1 MCACVLFV
9 VETGKKLGVSRT
21 YRQVHVSYVLTH
33 SWLSV
38 ISVRT
43 SDLQSLSGMATTV
56 PRTDWAGRMTSS
68 QTISMS
74 SGGPGVFPSHA
85 KENMGLRYE
94 RRPTTPSRP
103 LSSQQQQQKQ
113 RQWKQSEQLDMKL
126 PPSSLPH
133 STGFDSLQDLL
144 EREGYKETRI
154 VTPKIPHMITID
166 DADDMGLVTEDKPTH
181 ARLSLKPLHE
191 SATNVNL
198 QRSPEKRQDIERWVQ
213 GIMPSNQDSASK
225 SQTKKS
231 KTKPS
236 KTSDTHVLR
245 TSQSD
250 HALKRRPLRRKS
262 SIWDASVAYR
272 QSSNTGAD
280 VPPVPKLPF
289 GSSVY
294 TDPPV
299 PPVPTV
305 PSQFK
310 KKVPATEVSAAT
322 AAPSSQL
329 AVDAAPALGFLSSP
343 AKPVLSRKD
352 AVVQVYD
359 TDSTVLPRGLR
370 RSKSED
376 LLHKALKSR
385 RMQRADS
392 LPVCN
397 CGRDGTKVPIE
408 PRWHTQVCPV
418 RLRWEATMPEPVPP
432 PPPQLFVSTPNGI
445 SAPKYLDLKGTEY
458 DPLDTPSGFAQYFPF
473 SRPGFHLAKR
483 ATLAGLHGLFKSHEQ
498 MSQDIS
504 ALRRPVPTSQA
515 SQPLSI
521 QRRSSK
527 HRLSRCKSLPQLS
540 PSSNKQ
546 AHVSDASLAPG
557 DGEPVALTG
566 SRRIHEL
573 HQHVQDRMK
582 QDGSTSACESA
593 FSTIQSYD
601 VGTEASSATVNAGR
615 IDVIDPDAEMSNKS
629 PSASMSESP
638 SLRRARSR
646 THLNRRINST
656 THSCALPVLSDSSL
670 TSEGPASKLPA
681 SSDIPNMHG
690 PSSMPLGVNQ
700 QAPESLDESN
710 HMSYVSPVT
719 TTDSVNILNM
729 QPQRLVRRPSKMR
742 PPSENKRSDPSMHHA
757 LRSVAGSS
765 TLSDKHRRPT
775 HPVPS
780 HTKNVFT

>member
-1 MCACVLFV
+1 
-9 VETGKKLGVSRT
+9 
-21 YRQVHVSYVLTH
+21 
-33 SWLSV
+33 
-38 ISVRT
+38 
-43 SDLQSLSGMATTV
+43 MATTV

-68 QTISMS
+68 QTMSMS
-74 SGGPGVFPSHA
+74 SGRPRVFPSHA
-85 KENMGLRYE
+85 KENVGLGYE

-103 LSSQQQQQKQ
+103 MSSQQQQQ
-113 RQWKQSEQLDMKL
+113 WKQGEQLDMKL
-126 PPSSLPH
+126 PPSSLPR
-133 STGFDSLQDLL
+133 SSGFDSLQDLL

-154 VTPKIPHMITID
+154 VTPKIPHVITID
-166 DADDMGLVTEDKPTH
+166 DADDMGLVVEDKPKH
-181 ARLSLKPLHE
+181 ARSSLKPLHE

-198 QRSPEKRQDIERWVQ
+198 QRSPEKRQDIERWMQ
-213 GIMPSNQDSASK
+213 GIMSSSQDSVSK
-225 SQTKKS
+225 SQTKKT

-236 KTSDTHVLR
+236 KTSDVHVLR

-272 QSSNTGAD
+272 HSSNTGAD
-280 VPPVPKLPF
+280 TPPVPKLPL
-289 GSSVY
+289 GPSVY
-294 TDPPV
+294 PDPSV
-299 PPVPTV
+299 PPVPTI

-310 KKVPATEVSAAT
+310 KTAPATEVSAA
-322 AAPSSQL
+322 AVVPSSQL
-329 AVDAAPALGFLSSP
+329 TVDATPALGFLSSP

-408 PRWHTQVCPV
+408 PRWHTHVCPV

-445 SAPKYLDLKGTEY
+445 STPKHLDLKGTEY

-483 ATLAGLHGLFKSHEQ
+483 ATLAGLHGLFKSHEK

-515 SQPLSI
+515 PQPLSI
-521 QRRSSK
+521 QRCSSK

-540 PSSNKQ
+540 PSSAKQ
-546 AHVSDASLAPG
+546 THVTDASLARG

-582 QDGSTSACESA
+582 QDDSTSACESA
-593 FSTIQSYD
+593 FSTIQSND
-601 VGTEASSATVNAGR
+601 VGTEASSATINANG
-615 IDVIDPDAEMSNKS
+615 IDVIDPDAEMSGKS
-629 PSASMSESP
+629 PSACTSESP

-656 THSCALPVLSDSSL
+656 THSCVLPVLSDSL
-670 TSEGPASKLPA
+670 TNEGPASGLPA
-681 SSDIPNMHG
+681 SNDIPNMHG
-690 PSSMPLGVNQ
+690 PSSVPLGVNQ

-710 HMSYVSPVT
+710 PMSYVSPVT
-719 TTDSVNILNM
+719 TTAPVDMLKM
-729 QPQRLVRRPSKMR
+729 QPQRLVRRSSKMR

-757 LRSVAGSS
+757 LHSVAGSS
-765 TLSDKHRRPT
+765 TLSDKHRRPMR
-775 HPVPS
+775 PVPS